1 MKPRLTRPKMGG
13 PLKFGREARAIG
25 LARPS
30 GNQRVCFWCDEPPT
44 RRRPLFVHPTMPDG
58 PMHRACAIVKLKL
71 DPVTA
76 DAELQEVKHAT

>member
-1 MKPRLTRPKMGG
+1 MKPKLSRPKMGG
-13 PLKFGREARAIG
+13 PLKFGREARAVVVTRS
-25 LARPS
+25 AQSR
-30 GNQRVCFWCDEPPT
+30 RVCFWCDEPPT

-76 DAELQEVKHAT
+76 DAELQEVRNGT

>member
-1 MKPRLTRPKMGG
+1 MKPRLSRPKMGG
-13 PLKFGREARAIG
+13 PLKFGREARAV
-25 LARPS
+25 LVQSNR
-30 GNQRVCFWCDEPPT
+30 RVCFWCDEPPT

-76 DAELQEVKHAT
+76 DAELQEVRDAT